1 MNAFFL
7 RAIVIVV
14 MIFGLNR
21 LTQAQAT
28 FFPNPFVAVII
39 FAPDGNTCAARVLDP
54 IDDIND
60 FIRVNPN
67 GQTFGHI
74 AEHSASIVVFPKE
87 GGIFT
92 GTGSLTSDFHLGKNQ
107 ESNTLITGQVTDGVV
122 TYQAVCHETQ
132 NAQGVTTVSEID
144 LH

>member
-1 MNAFFL
+1 MKAFFL
-7 RAIVIVV
+7 RAIVIVF
-14 MIFGLNR
+14 MIFGLNS

-28 FFPNPFVAVII
+28 FSANPFIAIII
-39 FAPDGNTCAARVLDP
+39 FTPDGDICAARVLDP

-67 GQTFGHI
+67 GETFSHI
-74 AEHSASIVVFPKE
+74 AEHSASIVVFTKE

-107 ESNTLITGQVTDGVV
+107 EDNVLITGQVSDGVG
-122 TYQAVCHETQ
+122 TYQAVCRDIQ
-132 NAQGVTTVSEID
+132 NANHVSTVSEID